1 MRLSPEEVKALSDS
15 LSSFL
20 PEDFLGEL
28 RLYGSRVNDN
38 LKGGDIDLV
47 LLVNKP
53 EHLASL
59 VAVDYKIVAKMKSKS
74 EIGDRKIDFKI
85 LMKSEALP
93 DFFIEALK
101 TSILLEK
108 Y

>member
-1 MRLSPEEVKALSDS
+1 
-15 LSSFL
+15 
-20 PEDFLGEL
+20 
-28 RLYGSRVNDN
+28 
-38 LKGGDIDLV
+38 
-47 LLVNKP
+47 
-53 EHLASL
+53 
-59 VAVDYKIVAKMKSKS
+59 MKSKS